1 MYYKNFITRFIL
13 RKNLLKRVLWRIKQ
27 EWRKLTRNE
36 FDDIK
41 FIFKLLGKE
50 PQTIFDVGANIG
62 YVTFQFRKRFNS
74 ANIYSFE
81 PNPTVFSKLSQ
92 SFLKDKKVHPLNRG
106 VGATNGILNFY
117 KNNNSGTSS
126 FLKPS
131 TFHLKNLART
141 FEEINI
147 EIINLTDYC
156 MQNSLK
162 NVDILKLDIEGF
174 EIEALKGF
182 TTFLIQKKVD
192 IIYLEVNLSELY
204 ENQPV
209 IDDVISFLF
218 GYKYLLYGFYGI
230 NETETRQTL
239 LTNLLFISDKV
250 ASDINIK
257 HGKELINLGRTSFAV
272 NENR

>member
-1 MYYKNFITRFIL
+1 MYYKNFISRFIL
-13 RKNLLKRVLWRIKQ
+13 RKNLLKRVSWRLKQ
-27 EWRKLTRNE
+27 EWRKLTRNK

-41 FIFKLLGKE
+41 FIFKQLGKE

-62 YVTFQFRKRFNS
+62 YVSFQFRKRFS
-74 ANIYSFE
+74 AANIFSFE

-92 SFLKDKKVHPLNRG
+92 SFFNDKKVHPINKG

-131 TFHLKNLART
+131 TFHLKNLAKA
-141 FEEINI
+141 FEEIDI
-147 EIINLTDYC
+147 EVVNLTDYC
-156 MQNSLK
+156 MQNSIE
-162 NVDILKLDIEGF
+162 NVDVLKLDIEGF

-182 TTFLIQKKVD
+182 HTFLVQKKVD

-209 IDDVISFLF
+209 INDVITFLF
-218 GYKYLLYGFYGI
+218 GYNYLLYGFYGI
-230 NETETRQTL
+230 NETAARQTL

-250 ASDINIK
+250 ASGINNR
-257 HGKELINLGRTSFAV
+257 HTKELINLGKTSFGV
-272 NENR
+272 NETE